1 MAFDQFSDA
10 QTMTEKLGA
19 LAILVETDRPE
30 RESAIAAF
38 YNDYKN
44 HALVIDKWFSVQAAS
59 GRHDTPARVKALMG
73 HKDFTMGNPN
83 RIRSLIGAFAM
94 RNQQAFHVLS
104 GEGYKLLA
112 DVVIELNTKNPQIAS
127 RMLTPM
133 RQWKSYTPDR
143 QKLMKAQLKRILEQD
158 NLSPDVFEIVSK
170 CLGN

>member
-1 MAFDQFSDA
+1 
-10 QTMTEKLGA
+10 
-19 LAILVETDRPE
+19 
-30 RESAIAAF
+30 
-38 YNDYKN
+38 
-44 HALVIDKWFSVQAAS
+44 
-59 GRHDTPARVKALMG
+59 MG
-73 HKDFTMGNPN
+73 HKDFTFGNPN

-94 RNQQAFHVLS
+94 RNQKAFHVLS
-104 GEGYKLLA
+104 GEGYKLLT

-133 RQWKSYTPDR
+133 RQWKSFTTDR